1 MIKIIQESSKYYM
14 QIGYNSKTEEPKH
27 SLELTTEELQVIA
40 KLFIEKFAEEI
51 GAGEQAAW
59 GFGNLKLTDAPIH
72 TYGWTDGRERV
83 IFHYQ
88 DLQWHMIVPEIH
100 AIGELAREILTHS
113 MDA

>member
-72 TYGWTDGRERV
+72 T
-83 IFHYQ
+83 
-88 DLQWHMIVPEIH
+88 
-100 AIGELAREILTHS
+100 
-113 MDA
+113 